1 MLGYQHTTTELL
13 SCAPNHCYYYFFVI
27 SIVWYSHT
35 EKLSSL
41 GTGIFKSLYQAEIA
55 SLCLLATQFLYL
67 LREEWSYSGV
77 YEMSRLL
84 EAVFIG
90 KQFFHCLDDWLERS
104 SIANME
110 SRCQKRL
117 LGDFTISGRSTILD
131 L

>member
-1 MLGYQHTTTELL
+1 
-13 SCAPNHCYYYFFVI
+13 
-27 SIVWYSHT
+27 
-35 EKLSSL
+35 
-41 GTGIFKSLYQAEIA
+41 
-55 SLCLLATQFLYL
+55 
-67 LREEWSYSGV
+67 
-77 YEMSRLL
+77 MSRLL